1 MSQTIKEW
9 FDKMNETY
17 YNIGY
22 IGVVTIVGIL
32 AIVCGFAPA
41 EVLLGIMLKS
51 VTFTVSSLVFLKASF
66 GPSVDVKKEILE
78 QENVALA
85 ILIAGFFAGLG
96 FSIGGM

>member
-1 MSQTIKEW
+1 MSKTIKEW
-9 FDKMNETY
+9 FDNLNETY

-22 IGVVTIVGIL
+22 IFVVIVVGIL

-66 GPSVDVKKEILE
+66 GPKVDVKQEILV